1 MMCLLA
7 AAAQQMS
14 AEGMK
19 TAGDGTTYTLDLLS
33 QTEGSGV
40 EKHVDE
46 NYGQVI
52 YILSANDTI
61 AAGDKFVME
70 DNVSV
75 LFDDNVTFVI
85 EGEADFGL
93 ENGAT
98 FDSAFAGT
106 ALVRPVGIMMKNEQS
121 QTLFRNC
128 TFNYVGLRNMSAKG
142 LKVDN
147 CAFN

>member
-1 MMCLLA
+1 MKAFFMMCLLA

-75 LFDDNVTFVI
+75 LFGDNAVI
-85 EGEADFGL
+85 ILDLSGHTVVGQLIPDPEEQTGTDQNDKYGD
-93 ENGAT
+93 T
-98 FDSAFAGT
+98 HDS
-106 ALVRPVGIMMKNEQS
+106 
-121 QTLFRNC
+121 
-128 TFNYVGLRNMSAKG
+128 
-142 LKVDN
+142 
-147 CAFN
+147 